1 MANKKK
7 QAAPG
12 PSQDGIRVMIVSLFI
27 ILLAFFIVLNSMAVI
42 DEKKRLSALGSLIG
56 SFGILPGGLSP
67 SREGTTRVISPGSVP
82 MLKQAQEIVE
92 LDEGGGAGVD
102 AVTMRTVPEGRQ
114 IRIQDKV
121 LFDKRGYKIT
131 PSGYTFLKK
140 LCRII
145 EEGTYP
151 VEVSGHTDSRP
162 PQEKK
167 VRSNQE
173 LSALRA
179 LEVLRYF
186 VAVGGIDPM
195 RLTAYGCGAQR
206 PIASNETRQ
215 TRARNRRVD
224 ILLAGNMT
232 EDLEDIY
239 NRDESAFVLFKRFVF
254 RVFE

>member
-1 MANKKK
+1 MAKKKK
-7 QAAPG
+7 QEG
-12 PSQDGIRVMIVSLFI
+12 SGSGQDGIRMMIVSLFI

-82 MLKQAQEIVE
+82 MLKQAEEIVE
-92 LDEGGGAGVD
+92 LGEQGGAGVD
-102 AVTMRTVPEGRQ
+102 AVTMRTVPEGQQ

-121 LFDKRGYKIT
+121 LFDKRGYKIK
-131 PSGYTFLKK
+131 PAGYTFLKK

-145 EEGTYP
+145 EKGAYP
-151 VEVSGHTDSRP
+151 IEISGHTDSRP
-162 PQEKK
+162 PQEKD

-186 VAVGGIDPM
+186 VVIGGIDPM
-195 RLTAYGCGAQR
+195 RLTAYGCGAER

-224 ILLAGNMT
+224 ILLAGNMR

-239 NRDESAFVLFKRFVF
+239 DGDESAFVLFKRFVF